1 MCQAILRGVEGAEWE
16 MLYRKFQEKNTEIN
30 VRNPGGS
37 TERGCSDDVRSHCLH
52 RNLDPQELWVQT
64 ACRIHFGADGSV
76 GEGGREGGDG
86 RRKQDLNS
94 GRFESF
100 VAVL

>member
-1 MCQAILRGVEGAEWE
+1 MGQTRAE
-16 MLYRKFQEKNTEIN
+16 
-30 VRNPGGS
+30 S
-37 TERGCSDDVRSHCLH
+37 T
-52 RNLDPQELWVQT
+52 
-64 ACRIHFGADGSV
+64 FGADGSV

-100 VAVL
+100 VAARELHVCSDVFIVR